1 MQTLQWPQN
10 AKGGNQKST
19 TYKHYNGPKE
29 KKEQGGQTMIYETL
43 HGKQKTEQHVHHAY
57 APEGLSVSAP
67 HGTPIV
73 RLLNDTNVIYCGNR
87 V

>member
-1 MQTLQWPQN
+1 
-10 AKGGNQKST
+10 
-19 TYKHYNGPKE
+19 
-29 KKEQGGQTMIYETL
+29 MIYETL